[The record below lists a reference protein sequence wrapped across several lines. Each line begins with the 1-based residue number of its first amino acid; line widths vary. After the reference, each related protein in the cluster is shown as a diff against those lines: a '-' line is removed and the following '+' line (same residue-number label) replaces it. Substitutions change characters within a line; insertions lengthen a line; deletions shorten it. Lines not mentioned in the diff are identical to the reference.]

1 MEVHSINIAGG
12 QLGCYNP
19 VDGVIYDSKTS
30 INIETLNINQF
41 HPETELY
48 LELSESCN
56 MNCACAVGVDQMKAS
71 GHVPEQMSR
80 QTLEIIL
87 RGLFDAQEKL
97 RSQNPEKD
105 SIKIKYAGGEPLFPK
120 NLELIG
126 QAQSILDEL
135 GKEHPNIKFRQII
148 LTNGLLLND
157 KVVELIKKN
166 DIHVS
171 VSLWGLGDDNDKER
185 GMRKGF
191 NSSDR
196 VLNGIKR
203 MVEAGVTFNVNH
215 VVSPSNAHKLALFVE
230 KMWNINSPNFVG
242 KDWNFVDG
250 KKPLAVAIQFLRPQT
265 SEHLQTLL
273 QGGTGAMIDGVN
285 KMFEVAIKLLKDG
298 IYVPGLRKVD
308 YLQPFDGVTGFTCGS
323 GINYVA
329 AGPRGVANCHEG
341 LYGMDPNLSQLE
353 NGMNPLELANNTYK
367 DIASIASV
375 SRDYS
380 AIDTSMHLPL
390 ALHGGGGCPRV
401 ENLSSESGFGITSN
415 TFTKIVYAGI
425 FDKYL
430 EFEATR
436 RIIFNSN
443 KI

>member
-1 MEVHSINIAGG
+1 MEVYSIKIGDG
-12 QLGCYNP
+12 QLGYYNP
-19 VDGVIYDSKTS
+19 VDGMIRDSDIS
-30 INIETLNINQF
+30 VNIETLNINQF

-56 MNCACAVGVDQMKAS
+56 MNCACAVGVDQMKMS
-71 GHVPEQMSR
+71 GHIPEQMSP

-87 RGLFDAQEKL
+87 RGLFNAQEKL
-97 RSQNPEKD
+97 RLQNPEKD

-120 NLELIG
+120 NLALIG
-126 QAQSILDEL
+126 QAQSILNEL
-135 GKEHPNIKFRQII
+135 RKEYPEIKFRQII
-148 LTNGLLLND
+148 LTNGLLLSD
-157 KVVELIKKN
+157 KVVDLIKKN

-203 MVEAGVTFNVNH
+203 MVEAGVTFNINH
-215 VVSPSNAHKLALFVE
+215 VVSPSNAHKLASFVE
-230 KMWNINSPNFVG
+230 KMWNVNSPDFVG

-265 SEHLQTLL
+265 AEHLQTLL
-273 QGGTGAMIDGVN
+273 QGGTDAMINGVN
-285 KMFEVAIKLLKDG
+285 KMFETAIRLMKDG
-298 IYVPGLRKVD
+298 IYIPGLRKVD
-308 YLQPFDGVTGFTCGS
+308 YLQSFDGVTGFTCGS

-341 LYGMDPNLSQLE
+341 LYGMDSNLKELE
-353 NGMNPLELANNTYK
+353 GGVNPLDLANSMYK
-367 DIASIASV
+367 SIAGIASV
-375 SRDYS
+375 HRDYS
-380 AIDTSMHLPL
+380 EIDPSMHLPL

-401 ENLSSESGFGITSN
+401 ENLSNESNFGITSN
-415 TFTKIVYAGI
+415 TFTKKVYAGI

-436 RIIFNSN
+436 RLTFNEN
-443 KI
+443 NI

>member
-1 MEVHSINIAGG
+1 MEVPSIKIRDG
-12 QLGCYNP
+12 QLGYYNP
-19 VDGVIYDSKTS
+19 VDGMIRDSDVS
-30 INIETLNINQF
+30 INVETLNINQF

-56 MNCACAVGVDQMKAS
+56 MNCACAVGVDQMKMS
-71 GHVPEQMSR
+71 GHIPEQMSP

-97 RSQNPEKD
+97 RLQNPEKD

-126 QAQSILDEL
+126 QAQSILNEL
-135 GKEHPNIKFRQII
+135 GKEYPEIKFRQII

-191 NSSDR
+191 NSSER

-215 VVSPSNAHKLALFVE
+215 VVSPSNAHKLASFVE
-230 KMWNINSPNFVG
+230 KMWNINSPDFVG
-242 KDWNFVDG
+242 KDWNFIDG
-250 KKPLAVAIQFLRPQT
+250 RKPLAVAIQFLRPQT
-265 SEHLQTLL
+265 AEHLQTLL
-273 QGGTGAMIDGVN
+273 KGGTGAMINGVN
-285 KMFEVAIKLLKDG
+285 KMFDTAIRLMKDG
-298 IYVPGLRKVD
+298 IYIPGLRKVD
-308 YLQPFDGVTGFTCGS
+308 YLQPFNGVTGFTCGS

-341 LYGMDPNLSQLE
+341 LYGMDPNLKELE
-353 NGMNPLELANNTYK
+353 GGVNPLDLANSMYK
-367 DIASIASV
+367 SIAGIASV
-375 SRDYS
+375 HRDYS
-380 AIDTSMHLPL
+380 EIDSSMHLPL

-401 ENLSSESGFGITSN
+401 ENLSSDSGFGITSN
-415 TFTKIVYAGI
+415 TFTKKVYAGM

-436 RIIFNSN
+436 RIIFNEN
-443 KI
+443 NI